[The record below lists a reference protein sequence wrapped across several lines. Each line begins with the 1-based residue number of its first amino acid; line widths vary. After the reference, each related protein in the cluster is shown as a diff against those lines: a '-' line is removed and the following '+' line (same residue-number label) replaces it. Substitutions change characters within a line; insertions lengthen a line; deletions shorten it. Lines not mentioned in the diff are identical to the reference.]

1 MPDKNGR
8 QTQRGAF
15 RLIDGGGMDRRDTT
29 ARQVQDRAAKVL
41 VRRRAA

>member
-1 MPDKNGR
+1 MPDKHGR

-29 ARQVQDRAAKVL
+29 ARQVQNRAAQVL